1 MLKDFIKL
9 HHFDDENKDASTI
22 AKELLQYGFGDCYD
36 KLEVEAR
43 GELYSILDMLFEEK
57 VLGEGLKELDL
68 DLDDYSKLL
77 SDEDCEEL
85 YNYIMED

>member
-1 MLKDFIKL
+1 M
-9 HHFDDENKDASTI
+9 
-22 AKELLQYGFGDCYD
+22 
-36 KLEVEAR
+36 EAR

>member
-9 HHFDDENKDASTI
+9 HH
-22 AKELLQYGFGDCYD
+22 
-36 KLEVEAR
+36 
-43 GELYSILDMLFEEK
+43 
-57 VLGEGLKELDL
+57 
-68 DLDDYSKLL
+68 LDDYSKLL